1 MMQCD
6 LRLTGFPKKDVRFQ
20 HATCRIAENMA
31 VKKTG
36 VQPDVFFSADQKS
49 GSRFLKLGRIMG
61 VISALMGGSQ
71 ILSPSV
77 LLAQPPVVQSTSSE
91 RAKQSKVYF
100 DQLDSQLAAIEK
112 LTPFSSERQT
122 AEQYFT
128 NSWNDIRGKAV
139 RGDVSAH
146 DAVQAYW
153 LNRFYVEMTNPHSGM
168 FSLSD
173 DGFWDPI
180 NQVRNKQITEEQFKD
195 IEQRRG
201 MLGLGEFVSN
211 QERTAQNPLI
221 QASDYTRFFDP
232 LLKICQETKNT
243 DVKARAHSSLAFLMA
258 KLTPEQLTQL
268 VQHHETHFKNAA
280 TESDKY
286 LAMRALN
293 YAHGY
298 STQSEVWKTLS
309 KNLTT
314 ELKTRADKNLA
325 EKELKT
331 QDKAY
336 FKIVLLGMTQSK
348 DLADLAP
355 LFLTPEAPTNAQQA
369 MAWALGMVSST
380 DAILKDAINDTLI
393 SAVKN
398 DKLNP
403 LARELAISALANQY
417 FSSSNL
423 SKLKI
428 QTLLNE
434 VYPKANLWTLEN
446 LPKENPYPKS
456 MQQMARGAQIYFFEP
471 WESQA
476 DFFLTTWIKN
486 PDSQKEYVRLRS
498 QYIVGWEHLT
508 TKQKNMVDRAL
519 IPYKKY
525 LPNLVAKNAK
535 HTFAKGG
542 ITDLSNQKE
551 MIGNRFKDGRLYEMF
566 GGLST
571 STGTVTQPDQVSTQQ
586 NTFAHEFTHDL
597 HAVLKNTHASA
608 GTEITVM
615 FERAKNN
622 GFLLDRYAAE
632 NEMEYFAQCGE
643 AADGLYKPHSLMYNR
658 IFGLNHLVS
667 SLDNTRGK
675 LLEMDPKMFDFL
687 KSLREI
693 PFEISKVVPKIA
705 IEQGSQFVQV

>member
-1 MMQCD
+1 MQCSTMQYYWKQAGTTK
-6 LRLTGFPKKDVRFQ
+6 RDVRFQ
-20 HATCRIAENMA
+20 QENCRTTEISAFA
-31 VKKTG
+31 KTG
-36 VQPDVFFSADQKS
+36 VRSDVYFSAAKVS
-49 GSRFLKLGRIMG
+49 GTRAVKLGRVLGLMT
-61 VISALMGGSQ
+61 ALMGGSQ
-71 ILSPSV
+71 VLSPPV
-77 LLAQPPVVQSTSSE
+77 LQAQPPVVQSASSG
-91 RAKQSKVYF
+91 RATQGKAYLE
-100 DQLDSQLAAIEK
+100 QLDSQLAAIEK
-112 LTPFSSERQT
+112 LMPFSSERQT
-122 AEQYFT
+122 AEQQFT

-180 NQVRNKQITEEQFKD
+180 NQVRNKQITEEQFKE
-195 IEQRRG
+195 IEYRRG
-201 MLGLGEFVSN
+201 MLGLGEFASN
-211 QERTAQNPLI
+211 SNRTAQNPLI
-221 QASDYTRFFDP
+221 QPSDYTRFFDP

-243 DVKARAHSSLAFLMA
+243 DVKARAHNSLAFLMG
-258 KLTPEQLTQL
+258 KLTPEQLTKL

-286 LAMRALN
+286 LAMRSLN

-298 STQSEVWKTLS
+298 SSKSEVWKTLS
-309 KNLTT
+309 TNLTT
-314 ELKTRADKNLA
+314 ELKTLAEKNLA
-325 EKELKT
+325 EKDIKDP
-331 QDKAY
+331 DKAY
-336 FKIVLLGMTQSK
+336 FKIVLLGLTQSN
-348 DLADLAP
+348 DLPSLAP
-355 LFLTPEAPTNAQQA
+355 LFLTPEAPAKSQQA
-369 MAWALGMVSST
+369 MTWALGMIST
-380 DAILKDAINDTLI
+380 TDSINDTLI
-393 SAVKN
+393 AAVKN
-398 DKLNP
+398 DKLDS
-403 LARELAISALANQY
+403 LARELAISAMANQY

-423 SKLKI
+423 SKVNI
-428 QTLLNE
+428 QSLLNE

-446 LPKENPYPKS
+446 LPKENPYPKP

-476 DFFLTTWIKN
+476 DFFITTWIKN
-486 PDSQKEYVRLRS
+486 ADSQKEYVRLRS
-498 QYIVGWEHLT
+498 QYIMGWDNLT

-566 GGLST
+566 AGLST

-597 HAVLKNTHASA
+597 HTVLKNTHPSA
-608 GTEITVM
+608 GTDITVM

-643 AADGLYKPHSLMYNR
+643 AADGLYKPHNLMYNR
-658 IFGLNHLVS
+658 IFGLNHLIS

-675 LLEMDPKMFDFL
+675 LLEMDPKMFEFL

-693 PFEISKVVPKIA
+693 PFEISKAVPNVGVH
-705 IEQGSQFVQV
+705 QPFQLVQV